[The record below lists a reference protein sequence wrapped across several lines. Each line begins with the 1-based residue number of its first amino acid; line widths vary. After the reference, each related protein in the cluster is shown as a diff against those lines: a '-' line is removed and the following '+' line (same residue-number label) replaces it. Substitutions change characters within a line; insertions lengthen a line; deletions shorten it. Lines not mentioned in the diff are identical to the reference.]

1 MSAIVAESYERSV
14 ITNKSHPYKIVS
26 VYVLYTVDIVDILDV
41 VDYMLYIL
49 CNYEN
54 TLHMLH
60 IALQPA
66 TYAPRST
73 SPEHCNTCCPSCL
86 WPWCLILGS
95 RPSSTSVI
103 KRRRFLH
110 VIAVRAP
117 RSKAFFPQI
126 API

>member
-66 TYAPRST
+66 TYGTKVNQSGTLQHLLPKLLVAMVSHIGIPSQFYVGHQAP
-73 SPEHCNTCCPSCL
+73 
-86 WPWCLILGS
+86 
-95 RPSSTSVI
+95 
-103 KRRRFLH
+103 
-110 VIAVRAP
+110 
-117 RSKAFFPQI
+117 
-126 API
+126 

>member
-14 ITNKSHPYKIVS
+14 ITNKSHLYKI

-49 CNYEN
+49 CNYVN

-66 TYAPRST
+66 TYGTKVNQSGTLQHLLLPKLLVAMVSHIGIPSQFYVRHQAP
-73 SPEHCNTCCPSCL
+73 
-86 WPWCLILGS
+86 
-95 RPSSTSVI
+95 
-103 KRRRFLH
+103 
-110 VIAVRAP
+110 
-117 RSKAFFPQI
+117 
-126 API
+126 